1 MPVIKIKELPKKQLT
16 EIQSTDIM
24 VIEDSTDTYQI
35 PIEDL
40 RLFFSND
47 EKLQSIINKV
57 DEIYSEL
64 DNKIDDAIKDFDT
77 TNNDFES
84 RLTNLFEDHERTKQQ
99 LGKIREELT
108 DAQNDIV
115 EIQEH
120 LKNNDT
126 SIVDIE
132 EVLKD
137 HSNRIET
144 LEEKTADHE
153 DRITLLENDNATNK
167 TDIANLQAEV
177 TQFKQDM
184 ATEIKR
190 LDDRITS
197 INSENHEYTDKAYDN
212 LMLYIDYYHHVHE
225 FPPNFDEPYKGDPM
239 VARYIHPVGT
249 IFETGDPN
257 FDPTK
262 WFPGTWEFKGT
273 GASMDEEG
281 NRIVDYYTWQRI
293 E

>member
-99 LGKIREELT
+99 LGEIREELT
-108 DAQNDIV
+108 DVQNDIV

-126 SIVDIE
+126 SIADIE

-197 INSENHEYTDKAYDN
+197 INTENHEYTDKAYDN

-257 FDPTK
+257 FNPTK

-281 NRIVDYYTWQRI
+281 NHIVDYYTWQRI

>member
-126 SIVDIE
+126 SIADIE

-197 INSENHEYTDKAYDN
+197 INTENHEYTDKAYDN

-281 NRIVDYYTWQRI
+281 NRVVDYYTWQRI

>member
-64 DNKIDDAIKDFDT
+64 DNKIDDAIKDFDI

-126 SIVDIE
+126 SIADIE

-153 DRITLLENDNATNK
+153 DRIALLENDNTTNK

-197 INSENHEYTDKAYDN
+197 INTENHEYTDKAYDN

-257 FDPTK
+257 FNPTK

>member
-108 DAQNDIV
+108 DAQNDII

-126 SIVDIE
+126 SIADIE

-167 TDIANLQAEV
+167 IDIANLQAEV

-197 INSENHEYTDKAYDN
+197 INTENHEYTDKAYDN

-257 FDPTK
+257 FNPTK

>member
-108 DAQNDIV
+108 DAQNDII

-126 SIVDIE
+126 SIADVE

-167 TDIANLQAEV
+167 IDIANLQAEV

-184 ATEIKR
+184 VTEIKR

-197 INSENHEYTDKAYDN
+197 INTENHEYTDKAYDN

-257 FDPTK
+257 FNPTK

>member
-47 EKLQSIINKV
+47 QKLQSIINKV

-99 LGKIREELT
+99 LGKVREELT

-126 SIVDIE
+126 SIADIE

-197 INSENHEYTDKAYDN
+197 INTENHEYTDKAYDN

>member
-57 DEIYSEL
+57 DKIYSEL

-126 SIVDIE
+126 SIADIE

-197 INSENHEYTDKAYDN
+197 INTENHEYTDKAYDN

-249 IFETGDPN
+249 IFETGDPDFN
-257 FDPTK
+257 PTK

>member
-84 RLTNLFEDHERTKQQ
+84 RLTNIFEDHERTKQQ

-144 LEEKTADHE
+144 LEEKIADHE

-197 INSENHEYTDKAYDN
+197 INTENHEYTDKAYDN

-257 FDPTK
+257 FNPTK

>member
-108 DAQNDIV
+108 DAQNDII

-126 SIVDIE
+126 SIADIE

-167 TDIANLQAEV
+167 IDIANLQAEV

-184 ATEIKR
+184 VTEIKR

-197 INSENHEYTDKAYDN
+197 INTENHEYTDKAYDN

-257 FDPTK
+257 FNPTK

>member
-126 SIVDIE
+126 SIADIE

>member
-126 SIVDIE
+126 SIADVE

-167 TDIANLQAEV
+167 IDIANLQAEV

-184 ATEIKR
+184 VTEIKR

-197 INSENHEYTDKAYDN
+197 INTENHEYTDKAYDN

-257 FDPTK
+257 FNPTK

>member
-126 SIVDIE
+126 SIADIE

-197 INSENHEYTDKAYDN
+197 INTENHEYTDKAYDN

-257 FDPTK
+257 FNPTK

>member
-1 MPVIKIKELPKKQLT
+1 MPVIKIKELPSKQLT

-126 SIVDIE
+126 SIADIE

-197 INSENHEYTDKAYDN
+197 INTENHEYTDKAYDN

-257 FDPTK
+257 FNPTK